1 MTFCVFMVWKKVR
14 LGKRVRK
21 NGCLCLGMRP
31 EGLTCLGVENGT
43 LRMEE
48 MHLFVACFEGQGE
61 KIRPEGLSCFEVE
74 NRTLRMGMLKRR
86 KAPNQIW

>member
-1 MTFCVFMVWKKVR
+1 MKCCAFMVWKKVR

-48 MHLFVACFEGQGE
+48 MHIFVACGVKSARDNMVVLEYYHNTPRFASVLES
-61 KIRPEGLSCFEVE
+61 R
-74 NRTLRMGMLKRR
+74 
-86 KAPNQIW
+86 

>member
-1 MTFCVFMVWKKVR
+1 MAWKKVR

-31 EGLTCLGVENGT
+31 EGLTSLAVQNGT

-48 MHLFVACFEGQGE
+48 MHLFVACFEGQEE
-61 KIRPEGLSCFEVE
+61 KMRPEGLSCLGVE
-74 NRTLRMGMLKRR
+74 NRTLRTGILRRR
-86 KAPNQIW
+86 K